1 MPEAWTTG
9 VWIDVT
15 SSVIVRWSPRAT
27 VRHHL
32 YAEAPM
38 RRRVG
43 ARLLAPEPSDVEQH
57 RRAFIAQVMHT
68 LPGEDD
74 LLLTGDAAIVAAFAS
89 LIRANDATA
98 GRSRRV
104 EVQSGGPLSERQLI
118 NRIRAFAGA
127 PLRPRRP
134 RPATGGASRS

>member
-1 MPEAWTTG
+1 MADPWTTG
-9 VWIDVT
+9 VWIDAT
-15 SSVIVRWSPRAT
+15 SAVVVRWSPRAT

-32 YAEAPM
+32 YATLPV

-43 ARLLAPEPSDVEQH
+43 ARLLAPEPGDAQQH
-57 RRAFIAQVMHT
+57 RRAFFTQAMHV
-68 LPGEDD
+68 LPPEDD
-74 LLLTGDAAIVAAFAS
+74 LFLSGEAAIVDAFAS
-89 LIRANDATA
+89 MIRANDATA

-127 PLRPRRP
+127 PLRSRRP
-134 RPATGGASRS
+134 RPAADGASRA

>member
-9 VWIDVT
+9 VWIDLT

-32 YAEAPM
+32 YAEVPV

-43 ARLLAPEPSDVEQH
+43 ARLLAPEPSEADQH

-74 LLLTGDAAIVAAFAS
+74 LLLTGDPAIVEAIAS

-104 EVQSGGPLSERQLI
+104 EVQFGGPLSERQLI

-127 PLRPRRP
+127 PIRPRRP